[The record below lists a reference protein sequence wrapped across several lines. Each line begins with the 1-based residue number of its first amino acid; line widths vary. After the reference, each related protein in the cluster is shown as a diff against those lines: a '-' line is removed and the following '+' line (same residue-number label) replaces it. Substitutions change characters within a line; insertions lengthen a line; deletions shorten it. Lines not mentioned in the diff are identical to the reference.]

1 MSYAILRVAKHS
13 MGSVS
18 GVQKH
23 NQREYK
29 NHSNLDIDKSKSYLN
44 YDLVNKKNINFS
56 KAWKENK
63 EKYFKEGNRFRK
75 DTIVLV
81 EGIITSDKSF
91 FENMN
96 DKEVK
101 DYFETNL
108 DFLKNEYGAHNIIS
122 ANVHLD
128 ESTPHMHF
136 TFTPI
141 TKDGRFSAKEII
153 GTRGDLR
160 QLQDR
165 YHKHLADKGYELLR
179 GVQVEQTK
187 AKHKAVKE
195 YKKNQIDKDYEY
207 VKELK
212 YEISKKEILMK
223 DYEKKLNDFT
233 KHYDEVV
240 KVLDNNS
247 LNISQIN
254 MIKTEELGGL
264 FKSNSDYL
272 KIRKV
277 DFNKLKNSAIKAYE
291 QHTLYATVSDQL
303 ESKEKLK
310 ETYKKESEEYRRK
323 WESELNE
330 KRNSIHRLNQLQD
343 KERQLH
349 NKELDL
355 YKKELGHYK
364 KFITENKIESNFKEF
379 KYKERE
385 KEKEKIQKKVQMKK
399 TKEIE
404 LER

>member
-13 MGSVS
+13 SASVA

-29 NHSNLDIDKSKSYLN
+29 NHSNQDIDKSKSYLN
-44 YDLVNKKNINFS
+44 YDLLNNKNINFNKS
-56 KAWKENK
+56 WKENK
-63 EKYFKEGNRFRK
+63 EKYFKECNRFRK

-96 DKEVK
+96 DKEIK

-108 DFLKNEYGAHNIIS
+108 DFLKNEYGVHNIIS

-128 ESTPHMHF
+128 EHTPHMHF

-153 GTRGDLR
+153 GNRGDLR

-165 YHKHLADKGYELLR
+165 YYNHLTDKGYELLR
-179 GVQVEQTK
+179 GVKVEQTQ

-207 VKELK
+207 IKELK
-212 YEISKKEILMK
+212 NEICNKEILMK

-233 KHYDEVV
+233 KKYDEVV
-240 KVLDNNS
+240 KILHKNS
-247 LNISQIN
+247 LNISQIE
-254 MIKTEELGGL
+254 MIETQELSGL
-264 FKSNSDYL
+264 FKNNSNYL
-272 KIRKV
+272 KIKKE
-277 DFNKLKNSAIKAYE
+277 DFNKIKNSAIKAYE
-291 QHTLYATVSDQL
+291 QHTLYATVSDKL
-303 ESKEKLK
+303 EQKEKLK
-310 ETYKKESEEYRRK
+310 EIYKKESEEYRRK
-323 WESELNE
+323 WEGEIYE
-330 KRNSIHRLNQLQD
+330 KRNSIHRLNQLHD
-343 KERQLH
+343 
-349 NKELDL
+349 KELDL

-364 KFITENKIESNFKEF
+364 KFITENKIESDFKDF
-379 KYKERE
+379 KDF
-385 KEKEKIQKKVQMKK
+385 KEKEKVQKKLQIKK
-399 TKEIE
+399 IRDIE
-404 LER
+404 LEL

>member
-1 MSYAILRVAKHS
+1 
-13 MGSVS
+13 MGAVG

-29 NHSNLDIDKSKSYLN
+29 NHSNQDIDKSKSYLN
-44 YDLVNKKNINFS
+44 YDLVNKKNINFN

-81 EGIITSDKSF
+81 EGVITSDKSF

-96 DKEVK
+96 DKEIK

-128 ESTPHMHF
+128 EHTPHMHF

-153 GTRGDLR
+153 GNRGDLR

-165 YHKHLADKGYELLR
+165 YYEHLTNKGYELLR
-179 GVQVEQTK
+179 GVKVEQSQ

-207 VKELK
+207 IKELK
-212 YEISKKEILMK
+212 YEISKKEALMK
-223 DYEKKLNDFT
+223 DYEKKLNDLT
-233 KHYDEVV
+233 KKYDEVV
-240 KVLDNNS
+240 KVLHNNS
-247 LNISQIN
+247 LDISQIN

-277 DFNKLKNSAIKAYE
+277 DFNKLKNSAIKAYQ

-310 ETYKKESEEYRRK
+310 EIYKRESEEYRRK

-343 KERQLH
+343 KERQLY

-385 KEKEKIQKKVQMKK
+385 KEKEKEKIQKKVQMKK

>member
-1 MSYAILRVAKHS
+1 MSYAILRVSKHS
-13 MGSVS
+13 IGAVA

-29 NHSNLDIDKSKSYLN
+29 NHSNQDIDKSKSYLN
-44 YDLVNKKNINFS
+44 YDLVNNENINFN

-81 EGIITSDKSF
+81 EGIVTSDKSF

-96 DKEVK
+96 DIEIK

-128 ESTPHMHF
+128 EHTPHMHF

-153 GTRGDLR
+153 GNRGDLR

-165 YHKHLADKGYELLR
+165 YYKHLTDKGYELLR
-179 GVQVEQTK
+179 GVKVEQSQ

-207 VKELK
+207 IKKLK
-212 YEISKKEILMK
+212 NEISKKEILMK
-223 DYEKKLNDFT
+223 DYEKKLSDLT
-233 KHYDEVV
+233 KKYDEVV
-240 KVLDNNS
+240 KVLHNNS
-247 LNISQIN
+247 LDISQIN

-277 DFNKLKNSAIKAYE
+277 DFDKLKSSAIKAYE
-291 QHTLYATVSDQL
+291 QHNLYATVSDQL
-303 ESKEKLK
+303 ERKEKLK

-330 KRNSIHRLNQLQD
+330 KRNSIHRLS
-343 KERQLH
+343 QLH
-349 NKELDL
+349 NK
-355 YKKELGHYK
+355 
-364 KFITENKIESNFKEF
+364 
-379 KYKERE
+379 
-385 KEKEKIQKKVQMKK
+385 
-399 TKEIE
+399 
-404 LER
+404 